1 MLRLGEQRLRR
12 RGLDDTAGVHDGDA
26 IGVTGH
32 DTQVVGDEDDAH
44 LVLVAQLVDEV
55 EDLHLRR
62 DIQGRRRLVRDENTR
77 LAHEG
82 HGDHDALAHA
92 ARELVRVVVDDNLGA
107 RHADALE
114 DLDGAREG
122 FPLREILVHAQR
134 LAHLKADLHSRVQG
148 GQRILEDHAD
158 LGATHLA
165 LHVQRHLRQVL
176 AVEDDRAGG
185 DLAALGEQTH
195 EGQSRHGLARSGL
208 AHDAQGLARVHVQVD
223 TREGA
228 NNAVADLNIGVQ
240 IFDLKEWSIH
250 SSVLTS
256 CAVELRRRHAG
267 RRQ

>member
-12 RGLDDTAGVHDGDA
+12 RGFDDTAGVHDGDTV
-26 IGVTGH
+26 GVAGNN
-32 DTQVVGDEDDAH
+32 TQVVGDEDDAH

-62 DIQGRRRLVRDENTR
+62 HVQGRRRLVRDEDAR

-82 HGDHDALAHA
+82 HGDHDALTHA
-92 ARELVRVVVDDNLGA
+92 ARELVRVVIDDDLGT

-114 DLDGAREG
+114 DLDGACER
-122 FPLREILVHAQR
+122 FSLRELLVHAQR
-134 LAHLKADLHSRVQG
+134 LAHLKTDLHSRVQG

-158 LGATHLA
+158 LGAAQLA
-165 LHVQRHLRQVL
+165 LLLEGQLGEVL

-185 DLAALGEQTH
+185 DLAALGEQAH
-195 EGQSRHGLARSGL
+195 EGQGRHGLAGAGL

-267 RRQ
+267 HRQ